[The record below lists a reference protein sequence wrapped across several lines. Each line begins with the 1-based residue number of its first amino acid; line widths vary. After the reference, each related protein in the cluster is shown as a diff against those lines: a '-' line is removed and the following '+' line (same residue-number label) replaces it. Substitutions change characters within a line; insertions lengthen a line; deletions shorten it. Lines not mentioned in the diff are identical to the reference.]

1 MKLIKSI
8 QLNTGDI
15 PKEGAVRSFTIRGD
29 EGAKFIF
36 IVSNSSGSYY
46 DFTDKTFS
54 TGHSPQKMI
63 KSGLLGGSYDGEI
76 EFPDAAGSL
85 YDILLIADPTDKTE
99 MKFGK
104 AINKRI
110 AQLGNTT
117 LTLALASTANSS
129 SYKTFP
135 SNVTVVGSPTSS
147 ASKSISWNIEN
158 ADTDANAF
166 GLILNEDEPT
176 TNLIIQDK
184 AWYFSNTQ
192 TVDGDVSSSTTIKLD
207 SVSDLIVG
215 MIVHS
220 GTGLSGTPNIRSVD
234 TTTNTIT
241 ISSAQTI
248 SDGVTLTFR
257 AQGISLINSVL
268 GCSIT
273 PSLRLTDLVRVT
285 STVRGTVINSTVV
298 TLNGTYGIPGGDIAT
313 YTGNNVNNSSTNT
326 VTNNR
331 TAVGN
336 NVASAT
342 AGEMVVTLAQTFKGG
357 EVLTFDV
364 APPRF
369 LADSITLSGGVVVNS
384 QPSAN
389 RTIYLDLDFIITPG
403 TTS

>member
-8 QLNTGDI
+8 QLNVGDI
-15 PKEGAVRSFTIRGD
+15 PKEGAVRSFTIKGD
-29 EGAKFIF
+29 DGAKFIL

-46 DFTDKTFS
+46 DFTDKAFS
-54 TGHSPQKMI
+54 AGHSPQKMI
-63 KSGLLGGSYDGEI
+63 KGELLGGSYDGEI

-85 YDILLIADPTDKTE
+85 YDILLIADPTDGTE
-99 MKFGK
+99 MQFGK

-110 AQLGNTT
+110 TQLGNTT

-158 ADTDANAF
+158 ADTDANGF
-166 GLILNEDEPT
+166 GLILNQLDPD
-176 TNLIIQDK
+176 TNVLVSDK

-192 TVDGDVSSSTTIKLD
+192 TVDGAVSSSTEIKLD

-215 MIVHS
+215 MTVYS
-220 GTGLSGTPNIRSVD
+220 GTGLSGTPNIQSVN

-241 ISSAQTI
+241 VSSAQSI

-257 AQGISLINSVL
+257 ASGISLINSVL
-268 GCSIT
+268 GCSIV
-273 PSLRLTDLVRVT
+273 PDLRVGDAVRVT
-285 STVRGTVINSTVV
+285 STVRGTISNST
-298 TLNGTYGIPGGDIAT
+298 TINLNGTYGVTGGNLAT
-313 YTGNNVNNSSTNT
+313 YSGTNVNNSSANA
-326 VTNNR
+326 VTS
-331 TAVGN
+331 VS
-336 NVASAT
+336 ASSS
-342 AGEMVVTLAQTFKGG
+342 AGSMVVQLAQTFKGG

-364 APPRF
+364 PAPKS
-369 LADSITLSGGVVVNS
+369 LVDALTLSGSVTVNS
-384 QPSAN
+384 QPNAN

-403 TTS
+403 TAS

>member
-15 PKEGAVRSFTIRGD
+15 PKEGAVRSFTIKGD

-46 DFTDKTFS
+46 DFTDKAFS
-54 TGHSPQKMI
+54 AGHSPQKMI
-63 KSGLLGGSYDGEI
+63 KGELLGGSYDGEI

-85 YDILLIADPTDKTE
+85 YDILLIADPTDGTA
-99 MKFGK
+99 MKLGK

-110 AQLGNTT
+110 TQLGNTT

-147 ASKSISWNIEN
+147 ASKSISWNVEN
-158 ADTDANAF
+158 ADTDANGF
-166 GLILNEDEPT
+166 GLILDYDEPT

-192 TVDGDVSSSTTIKLD
+192 TVDGAVSSSTEIKLD
-207 SVSDLIVG
+207 SVSDIIVG
-215 MIVHS
+215 MSVYS
-220 GTGLSGTPNIRSVD
+220 GTGLSGTPIIRSVD

-257 AQGISLINSVL
+257 ASGMSLINSAL
-268 GCSIT
+268 GCSIAAD
-273 PSLRLTDLVRVT
+273 LRLTDLVRVS
-285 STVRGTVINSTVV
+285 STVRGTISNST
-298 TLNGTYGIPGGDIAT
+298 TINLNGTYGIPGGNIAGYSGT
-313 YTGNNVNNSSTNT
+313 NVNNSSANA
-326 VTNNR
+326 VTS
-331 TAVGN
+331 VS
-336 NVASAT
+336 ASSST
-342 AGEMVVTLAQTFKGG
+342 GSMVVQLAQTFKGG

-364 APPRF
+364 DPPKV
-369 LADSITLSGGVVVNS
+369 LADSIVLSGGITVNS
-384 QPSAN
+384 QPNAN

-403 TTS
+403 TAS

>member
-15 PKEGAVRSFTIRGD
+15 PKEGAVRGFTIKGD

-46 DFTDKTFS
+46 DFTDKAFS
-54 TGHSPQKMI
+54 AGHSPQKMI
-63 KSGLLGGSYDGEI
+63 KGELLGGSFDGEI

-85 YDILLIADPTDKTE
+85 YDVLLVADPTDGTE

-110 AQLGNTT
+110 NQLGNTT

-147 ASKSISWNIEN
+147 ASKEISWNIEN
-158 ADTDANAF
+158 ADTDANGF
-166 GLILNEDEPT
+166 GLILNQDNPDT
-176 TNLIIQDK
+176 DALVSDK

-192 TVDGDVSSSTTIKLD
+192 TVDGAVSSSTKITLD
-207 SVSDLIVG
+207 SIQDIVVG
-215 MIVHS
+215 MTVYS
-220 GTGLSGTPNIRSVD
+220 GTGLSGTP
-234 TTTNTIT
+234 TIIAINPSENSIK
-241 ISSAQTI
+241 ISTAQTI

-257 AQGISLINSVL
+257 AVGLSLINSAL

-273 PSLRLTDLVRVT
+273 PDLRLTDLVKVT
-285 STVRGTVINSTVV
+285 STVRGAVSGSTVV
-298 TLNGTYGIPGGDIAT
+298 TLNGTYGIPGGDIAA
-313 YTGNNVNNSSTNT
+313 YTGNGVNNSSANT

-331 TAVGN
+331 TASGN
-336 NVASAT
+336 NVASAS

-364 APPRF
+364 APPKL
-369 LADSITLSGGVVVNS
+369 LADSIILSGKVIVSS

>member
-15 PKEGAVRSFTIRGD
+15 PKEGAVRSFTIKGD

-46 DFTDKTFS
+46 DFIDKAFS
-54 TGHSPQKMI
+54 AGHSPQKMI
-63 KSGLLGGSYDGEI
+63 KGELLGGSFDGEI

-85 YDILLIADPTDKTE
+85 YDVLLVADPTDGTE
-99 MKFGK
+99 MKLGK

-110 AQLGNTT
+110 TQLGNTT

-135 SNVTVVGSPTSS
+135 SNVTVVGSPTSA
-147 ASKSISWNIEN
+147 ASKAISWNIEN
-158 ADTDANAF
+158 ADTDANGF
-166 GLILNEDEPT
+166 GLIFNQDTKKTEE
-176 TNLIIQDK
+176 IISDN
-184 AWYFSNTQ
+184 AWYFSTTQ
-192 TVDGDVSSSTTIKLD
+192 TVDGAVSSSTTIKLD
-207 SVSDLIVG
+207 SIQDIVVG
-215 MIVHS
+215 MTVYS
-220 GTGLSGTPNIRSVD
+220 GTGLSGTP
-234 TTTNTIT
+234 TIVAINSSENSIK
-241 ISSAQTI
+241 ISTAQTI

-257 AQGISLINSVL
+257 ATGLSLINSAL
-268 GCSIT
+268 GCSIAV
-273 PSLRLTDLVRVT
+273 PLRLVDLVAPT
-285 STVRGTVINSTVV
+285 STVRGSVSGSTTV

-313 YTGNNVNNSSTNT
+313 YVGNNVNNSSTNT

-331 TAVGN
+331 TASGN
-336 NVASAT
+336 NVASAS

-357 EVLTFDV
+357 EILTFSTIS
-364 APPRF
+364 PKT
-369 LADSITLSGGVVVNS
+369 LADSATLSGGVVVSS
-384 QPSAN
+384 QPDAN